1 MRFHRDLEPAAVGE
15 VKEQRFARVQGGLR
29 GAEDR
34 EALPDLQ
41 RVEDHP
47 FIDTDNTGVKE
58 ARERGCG
65 VPIHHAFIQDRVAA
79 DIFSRFVEM
88 EERPVV
94 RGGRTGF
101 GNGGGFFVKKVIAL
115 LCKT

>member
-1 MRFHRDLEPAAVGE
+1 MPKIAKRLS
-15 VKEQRFARVQGGLR
+15 
-29 GAEDR
+29 
-34 EALPDLQ
+34 DLQ

-58 ARERGCG
+58 ARERGRG
-65 VPIHHAFIQDRVAA
+65 VAVHHAFIQDRVAA

-94 RGGRTGF
+94 RGAGPDSEMAGLSSPSPI
-101 GNGGGFFVKKVIAL
+101 N
-115 LCKT
+115 